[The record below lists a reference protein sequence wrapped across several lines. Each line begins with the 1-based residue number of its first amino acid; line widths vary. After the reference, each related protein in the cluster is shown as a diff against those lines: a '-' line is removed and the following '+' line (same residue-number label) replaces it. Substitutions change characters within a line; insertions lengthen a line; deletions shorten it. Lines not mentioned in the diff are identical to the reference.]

1 MDVSVPAR
9 MGRDPGTWESRNHTT
24 LRWDSILM
32 NGYPET
38 WEPRNHKASERK
50 HRQQRPCS
58 SQRRVSL
65 AELRG
70 SGASALLHFFPSLT
84 ASWLLIRE
92 LHQAA
97 NLMKEIYWEGSGY
110 GGTNPGVAASAPR
123 R

>member
-1 MDVSVPAR
+1 MFVGLPAWN
-9 MGRDPGTWESRNHTT
+9 GTQKPRNHTV
-24 LRWDSILM
+24 LREDGISVEEH
-32 NGYPET
+32 PET

-65 AELRG
+65 AELRD